1 MAVIKIVP
9 MPGAVGDKG
18 DPGETG
24 PQGPQGQ
31 QGLQG
36 PAGADALWNYN
47 GEWSPSATYA
57 EGDIVTYEGQ
67 TYRANAITAL
77 GVVPSDGGFDLIA
90 SKGGP
95 GPQGPKG
102 EADTKLVSYNAPEGT
117 NLDLS
122 SYELNSL
129 ITIYRDPNYDCVQGT
144 NFFIR
149 ALKVNGTNPVQG
161 QAYLYG
167 IVHIPN
173 PSYNTITVVIQKITN
188 TYGDQD
194 FNYFNFMTTGLP
206 GADGSQGPQGPAGND
221 GADALWNYTGA
232 YSGGSAYGVGDL
244 ATYDGQLWYRKHA
257 NGGNVGD
264 TPSEGSFWDLIAAK
278 GEQGATG
285 PAGTPVSGFLSP
297 NETLSVDNLGIQ
309 IKVDPINPGYYSIHV
324 ASLVGS
330 NTYYFTN
337 TQIVDEFPESSS
349 PKAKRGTLNTTT
361 TYQKVVNAYLNPSAW
376 PGASQVVTLADSVNE
391 KLYRVTFAS
400 INSSTK
406 FPVVIE
412 KLIG

>member
-9 MPGAVGDKG
+9 MPGAKGDKG
-18 DPGETG
+18 DEGATGAQG
-24 PQGPQGQ
+24 PQGPIGAT
-31 QGLQG
+31 G
-36 PAGADALWNYN
+36 PAGADALWSYN
-47 GEWSPSATYA
+47 GEWQSNATYA

-67 TYRANAITAL
+67 TYRANAITTL
-77 GVVPSDGGFDLIA
+77 GVVPSDGASMGGFDLIA

-102 EADTKLVSYNAPEGT
+102 EADTKLISYNAPEGT

-129 ITIYRDPNYDCVQGT
+129 ITIYRDPNYNCVQGT

-167 IVHIPN
+167 IVHNPN
-173 PSYNTITVVIQKITN
+173 PSPNTITVVIQKITN
-188 TYGDQD
+188 VYGDQD

-206 GADGSQGPQGPAGND
+206 GLDGATGPTGATGPQGPIGE
-221 GADALWNYTGA
+221 TGPQ
-232 YSGGSAYGVGDL
+232 GIQGV
-244 ATYDGQLWYRKHA
+244 Q
-257 NGGNVGD
+257 
-264 TPSEGSFWDLIAAK
+264 
-278 GEQGATG
+278 GEQGLTGPAGATGATG

-400 INSSTK
+400 TNSSTK

>member
-90 SKGGP
+90 SKGEP

-129 ITIYRDPNYDCVQGT
+129 ITIYRDPNYNCVQGT

-257 NGGNVGD
+257 NGGNVESKDHKVHRENQEIPNYLIWLD
-264 TPSEGSFWDLIAAK
+264 TL
-278 GEQGATG
+278 QL
-285 PAGTPVSGFLSP
+285 FL
-297 NETLSVDNLGIQ
+297 Q
-309 IKVDPINPGYYSIHV
+309 
-324 ASLVGS
+324 LV
-330 NTYYFTN
+330 
-337 TQIVDEFPESSS
+337 
-349 PKAKRGTLNTTT
+349 
-361 TYQKVVNAYLNPSAW
+361 
-376 PGASQVVTLADSVNE
+376 
-391 KLYRVTFAS
+391 
-400 INSSTK
+400 
-406 FPVVIE
+406 
-412 KLIG
+412 